1 MKQIYLHI
9 GSPKAGSSVIQNSL
23 KDNEL
28 LLADSNISYIDTF
41 HTQMQMDDIDLRT
54 FIYHL
59 YLFNN
64 SPSLCDLLIQP
75 DYRNIKNAAQ
85 FNNIQ
90 ESFDALVKKSK
101 DIIIIS
107 REHLFKKFG
116 NIKILLDLCSRN
128 GGVSVKSVI
137 LYLRR
142 QDRFVESSFS
152 EAIKGGRY
160 IKIKNDD
167 FYLEPIDYEKYLEN
181 IEAMLSDYSNE
192 CNLIARCYHTVV
204 KKEGILNN
212 FYNIIDPALSINSS
226 AMQYINQ
233 RLTYEEAYILE
244 NFYSEVR
251 EREDP
256 AFIEQ
261 FKAIMHTIDCGT
273 DCKKKTTKV
282 RFFTY
287 DKRKQWLNA
296 VYDSNKRVFEKF
308 NMGESKDFNDWMTIS
323 EEEKECLVYS
333 QGNINLARNSLN
345 HLANKYVETQR
356 VLNNRTNESRQSD
369 EILNV
374 IANNLR
380 FSLQYTDAGEDLY
393 IYAAGEHTEKL
404 LQRLKGKIKF
414 SGILDRLPNKRH
426 IYGVPVYKREGFD
439 YTKIGKI
446 IISSKAFEDEIFI
459 YLRQYLLPEQIYPLY
474 RLSDDHEN
482 SFNTA
487 KKQLPIA

>member
-1 MKQIYLHI
+1 M
-9 GSPKAGSSVIQNSL
+9 
-23 KDNEL
+23 
-28 LLADSNISYIDTF
+28 
-41 HTQMQMDDIDLRT
+41 
-54 FIYHL
+54 
-59 YLFNN
+59 
-64 SPSLCDLLIQP
+64 
-75 DYRNIKNAAQ
+75 
-85 FNNIQ
+85 
-90 ESFDALVKKSK
+90 
-101 DIIIIS
+101 
-107 REHLFKKFG
+107 
-116 NIKILLDLCSRN
+116 
-128 GGVSVKSVI
+128 
-137 LYLRR
+137 
-142 QDRFVESSFS
+142 
-152 EAIKGGRY
+152 
-160 IKIKNDD
+160 
-167 FYLEPIDYEKYLEN
+167 
-181 IEAMLSDYSNE
+181 
-192 CNLIARCYHTVV
+192 
-204 KKEGILNN
+204 
-212 FYNIIDPALSINSS
+212 
-226 AMQYINQ
+226 
-233 RLTYEEAYILE
+233 RL
-244 NFYSEVR
+244 
-251 EREDP
+251 
-256 AFIEQ
+256 
-261 FKAIMHTIDCGT
+261 
-273 DCKKKTTKV
+273 
-282 RFFTY
+282 
-287 DKRKQWLNA
+287 
-296 VYDSNKRVFEKF
+296 
-308 NMGESKDFNDWMTIS
+308 TIS

-482 SFNTA
+482 SLNTA